1 MGLTKAQLWT
11 CLALLC
17 LCGTNAGRQQRSAM
31 EIPHGQQEDV
41 RQTPCAMPQPPM
53 NGMVSCMTD
62 WDGTEV
68 CTASCADG
76 YNLASDNAD
85 ITCNMDGTWSGAF
98 PECVATVQ
106 ICQLPAP
113 PMFGHVSSATDVN
126 GKQTATP
133 SCMSGYHPETPFLA
147 EYVCVN
153 GAWSPTATFPNC
165 VKDGA
170 DGGDVILPVLPG
182 STESSIM
189 QVDTAVVTAD
199 QFGHCTA
206 FGQSHYRTFD
216 GQMYYFRGSCTYLLA
231 GDCADNTFKI
241 HVRNQ
246 RDCSAAAPCHRF
258 VTIYLGNMV
267 IRIEKGASGPVV
279 FHNDLQLTIP
289 TKIGDGLLVEK
300 VATYITVKSGL
311 GFQLKWDG
319 DEAIFVD
326 VTDELSGKTCG
337 LCGKFNRDP
346 SDDFTDIMGHVAHTP
361 TAFANS
367 YKMLADGETCHDST
381 SQNSHCKSDTTQHQ
395 QVTAAADATCRSL
408 LDSPTF
414 ATCRQV
420 VDAQPFYQACMDD
433 VCFCNGQRSGCECGT
448 FEAFARECMRQNI
461 HFTWRTNSFCPV
473 SCPAGQVYQDC
484 GSSCPKTCRQTVY
497 NCEDE
502 QCIDGCHCP
511 DGYFLHGNDC
521 LLQDQCP
528 CLSHGQEYLP
538 GSTIKSDCNDCEC
551 KSGRWECTN
560 NVCESTCRATGDP
573 HYMTFDGK
581 RYDFMGDCSYTLA
594 RNIDN
599 SVADFHIVAENIECG
614 TSSARFASC
623 TKSISVMHGGSQL
636 KMKQNLALLLNGQD
650 ITRLPHRAPGL
661 YIEWASSIFQKVTLD
676 NGMSILWDGNMRAY
690 ITSPAS
696 FSGKTVGLCG
706 TFDNNQNNDFLTA
719 LGDIE
724 TNPVSFANKWKTDD
738 TCMDQAL
745 MPGTEEI
752 AHPCDIYSQL
762 KATAQAECGYLL
774 QEPFTA
780 CHDVVDVN
788 PFYQN
793 CLFDFCASQTNTE
806 QLCSTLSDYAMACA
820 SKGVV
825 MDWRDVV
832 PGCALNCMG
841 DMIYQSCASSCGTS
855 CASLAEGLTCQD
867 DCVEGCNCPPGTVLD
882 HSGYCVTPEQCGC
895 MHNGL
900 HYADGET
907 INKDCNTCICHQS
920 QFQCTQNVCPDAPL
934 MASCGENEE
943 FTTCKSLCPRTCDN
957 MHLNVECTTVTCESG
972 CQCKNDTVWD
982 STQQKCVTPNQCPC
996 YHGSHSYQAGE
1007 TIQMDCNTCYC
1018 NGQVWTCETKECPGI
1033 CSVFG
1038 DPHYKTFDGKMFE
1051 FQGDCDYVISKTK
1064 DTYASP
1070 YSITAEN
1077 IPCGTSGVTC
1087 TKNIVFTL
1095 GSGPTRQ
1102 RLTLVRGQPITVTQG
1117 QDFRVRESGMFIFI
1131 NTPIGVELQWDKGTR
1146 IYIRLEPHMKNQV
1159 EGLCGNFNDDQND
1172 DFTSPSGGPASQ
1184 LANEFG
1190 DSWKVHDYCMD
1201 AVVVED
1207 TCALHPNRQSWAQ
1220 RRCSI
1225 IKSEVFEPC
1234 HVHVPYQTYYDKCVY
1249 DACGCDSGGDCE
1261 CLCTAIAAYHYECAL
1276 HGIYILWREQEICPM
1291 QCDHGM
1297 QYVACANPCPMT
1309 CSNYA
1314 QYDQLYPSCNDT
1326 CVEGCG
1332 CPDGFVIGDD
1342 GQSCVRPEQCAC
1354 LMIEGVSYDN
1364 GDQIPFMSDNCRTCY
1379 CENHQ
1384 IKCIGQPCDGT
1395 LTTAKPEVTTGVF
1408 TTTVFTATSGVLTTS
1423 TDANV
1428 PIFSTTST
1436 VTTKPTIIT
1445 STTPPPTQ
1453 VCLTVNGVSYLEQ
1466 SMIPDISNECQTC
1479 YCISHNIQCAY
1490 NPDCATTTQATSTGT
1505 PPIFTLPPGEI
1516 TTGFQTPT
1524 ATTGTLPIFT
1534 LPPGET
1540 TTGSTGTTLPPIQT
1554 TGVQTQTTGVQ
1565 TQTVP
1570 PIVTSSTTGT
1580 VPLFT
1585 LPPGETTIGVE
1596 TLPPIVTTGSTTGTT
1611 VPTFSTVGVTTEK
1624 PTQPVTIINGDT
1636 QTTTLPIGE
1645 LPPQAC
1651 REPTD
1656 HWTQWYSVS
1665 TPTALTGGDFETIDS
1680 IRQLYSFCPKTMLT
1694 AVECRT
1700 IGYNQ
1705 AAHETGQVVTCD
1717 TQNGLICLN
1726 ADQPMGKDCYNYEIR
1741 FFCECGPEVTTLPGI
1756 VTGTQFTTQS
1766 ITTLPVVTVTT
1777 KPPSVTTV
1785 SSSVPTEPFMPGVD
1799 TVTPQITT
1807 TIPPECVRHG
1817 WTDWMNGDSPS
1828 TGEGDDETI
1837 NSLRAYYPFCEA
1849 PMAIECRQVGTNII
1863 YTSSQPEVVCDH
1875 NVGLNCMNNLNG
1887 GMCPDYEVRFYCDC
1901 SNHCDQPMNVA
1912 DNGAIRDN
1920 MITASSE
1927 RPDRPADD
1935 GRLDHPTSSWV
1946 PTVQDAN
1953 QWIQVDLGEK
1963 VELTGIITQGQEVA
1977 VQPGFPEMPA
1987 WVTSYVVLYSTDGV
2001 NFFAVPDLH
2010 GNPQQFQGNYDSD
2023 SHVQHIFAE
2032 PIEAQYIRVQPLTWA
2047 NFLSFRFELLGCRPF
2062 GNIPDGETQTT
2073 TPSPTPMEICP
2084 YGTQFWTPF
2093 MSAHHPDTAQT
2104 GVQETET
2111 YDLLSQAY
2119 NLCGKDMVDKII
2131 CRESATH
2138 MQAQTGGMV
2147 TCDLENGLVCNNAM
2161 QPDHDCVDYEVSFH
2175 CNCGGTGVTTINTPI
2190 TTLAT
2195 ATTKPT
2201 TQVFTTQQANNPLC
2215 VDGWTPWISTN
2226 EPAPADDFMG
2236 GETESLALI
2245 ASNPDYAA
2253 LLCGGDMNMIAD
2265 IQCREVASQA
2275 DWQSTGALDL
2285 QCDTT
2290 NGFYCSNSLNYPVG
2304 CEDFEIS
2311 VLCQCG
2317 EAPTGVITET
2327 TKPLTTQAL
2336 TPTPTPTE
2344 VISHETTNLP
2354 QTTGVA
2360 GSTTITSDT
2369 TTGSTTLPVY
2379 NDDCP
2384 EGTIYWTPFYNS
2396 DTPTTGTDG
2405 GDHETYQSIVQA
2417 YGDELRICD
2426 EAMIDKVLC
2435 RHADS
2440 HLLTIMTNDEHVECD
2455 LQNGLVCLNSMQSDG
2470 MCENYEISFRCNCAP
2485 ATTIATVGT
2494 TTTPIATTGVI
2505 GTVSPLTT
2513 LSHLTSTPQTTH
2525 GVMTETPGTETTT
2538 QQVIIDTTTT
2548 APTYTDIITG
2558 ETTTKPLMTT
2568 GSITETTAST
2578 TIGFETTK
2586 PPMSTGVVTS
2596 VSTTKPTMSTGI
2608 ETTAQTPTTTSQ
2620 TPTVVVEE
2628 TTTKPL
2634 MTTGSITETTAST
2647 TIGIETTKPPM
2658 STGVVTSV
2666 STTKPTMSTGI
2677 ETTASTTT
2685 TTLKPTTVQT
2695 TTKPENPA
2703 YCVDGWTPFMNSYS
2717 PDNIGDI
2724 ETYSNLREIY
2734 EFCPVEM
2741 IDDIDCRVAGFNM
2754 DYALVGQNGVMC
2766 NENIGFICDS
2776 SQQDGTCMDYEI
2788 RVHCRCSEEPTTTTT
2803 PGTVIVSTTGQITL
2817 TGVVT
2822 EPQTEPTT
2830 IQVDTTTKPEETTT
2844 TKPVEETTPQTTTV
2858 STLAPAYCPP
2868 GSSAWT
2874 PFMSADSPIDGNDI
2888 ETIDALREKYSFC
2901 EDYMITNIVCRREGD
2916 HITADM
2922 TSQNVLCHPQM
2933 GLTCYSADN
2942 NGQNCYNFEVSF
2954 FCDCNLL
2961 TTTTP
2966 RPVTATQVLTTTKP
2980 ITATQ
2985 ATTTTKPIMTTQATT
3000 TQATTAT
3007 TKPTTIQTVSY
3018 PETETTTS
3026 VVGTTTT
3033 IGTVT
3038 GSETTTHAVEPT
3050 TSIGTISVPTSQT
3063 TTIAGTTKPTTI
3075 PTGTV
3080 PGTEGTTT
3088 TIGSVTTKP
3097 TTQTMQTAPQI
3108 ACIQHGWSDWMNVDR
3123 PNNGNNAGDIESID
3137 ELRKYY
3143 TFCANPTSIK
3153 CREVGTNT
3161 QYDATGDGGN
3171 VCNLVT
3177 GFQCTNDFQ
3186 WDAMC
3191 SDYEVSV
3198 YCDCQPV
3205 TTIQTLSTSQTFTT
3219 ASQPPVVTTTQTQ
3232 KPTTQQ
3238 PTTVQQ
3244 NPDLCV
3250 DGWTPW
3256 MSSDEPGNP
3265 TDTTEGD
3272 EETFPSL
3279 VAAGYNICG
3288 GNQNMVTSIECR
3300 EIATGAD
3307 WQSSGAF
3314 GMRCDL
3320 YNWFYCRN
3328 AFNYPVGCED
3338 YEIRVY
3344 CQCSGTTTISTTT
3357 TKPLIETESTTTKPV
3372 VSTTIGIQ
3380 TTPQTSPVT
3389 TTAGVSTFAPVCTD
3403 EMHGWTPWMNS
3414 FYPNPATGG
3423 DFETFDNL
3431 REQFAFCA
3439 NEDIISIECRD
3450 SATGLPF
3457 DQTGQNG
3464 VKCDINSGL
3473 QCLNTQQFPIPAC
3486 ADYEIRVYCLCRE
3499 ETTVVTP
3506 IILTT
3511 TTAQVTTTK
3520 PVTTKPVT
3528 ETSHFTTSQTTT
3540 TIGVVDTTTKPVTE
3554 TSQFTT
3560 SQTSTTIS
3568 VVDTTTKPVTT
3579 KPVTETSQFTTSQ
3592 TTTTIGVEETSQHSP
3607 RKPVTQTSE
3616 FTTQGTTTT
3625 IGVVETT
3632 TKPVTA
3638 TGVVTEPTPGTTTQV
3653 VVTEPTTLKPT
3664 TATATTTVPENPT
3677 TTKPIT
3683 TAETTVVTGTTT
3695 IAGEV
3700 VTTTLPIGEVTTG
3713 TTTQQFT
3720 TTTKPGSTTKPV
3732 ITTQV
3737 VTEPITG
3744 TTMTTSSQVFTTQS
3758 VPEETT
3764 TLEATTTKPI
3774 TQTFATITTPAP
3786 TFAPQCLQ
3794 DGYTPW
3800 FNLDKPNE
3808 SPDDIGDIETLDQI
3822 REQFIFCDDDMI
3834 TKVECQMTMG
3844 NGQGISSQNTGQ
3856 LVTCDITNGLTC
3868 LNAANQPTGCY
3879 DYEIRFYCLC
3889 SGTTPLVET
3898 TTAQTT
3904 ASQTTIGQT
3913 TTGQTTPK
3921 PVSTTTIG
3929 EVTSVET
3936 TPLTTAVTL
3945 PPLCLENVA
3954 YWTPYMN
3961 MDRPNTN
3968 NNGGDIETLEA
3979 LRQYYSICP
3988 TEMIDDVEC
3997 LEAATMSAPNQG
4009 SAVMCSP
4016 TLGLIC
4022 LNSMVP
4028 NSDCEDYVVRF
4039 HCACGP
4045 ETTTATQTTA
4055 QTTTKPEGT
4064 TTTIKPGTLT
4074 PTLETTTLHPVTTTF
4089 GEVTPTEEVVTF
4101 TTTTSGEPSTTIAVT
4116 SPTTTKPTPG
4126 VVTEQT
4132 TTTGFVT
4139 QTSVVTEKPTPTTT
4153 TGTTTT
4159 QTKPPTTPVQT
4170 TTPNNEP
4177 CREPMGLENGL
4188 IKPDQ
4193 ITASSHLDDQHRPED
4208 VVLNNP
4214 TGAWR
4219 PVTND
4224 QTQYLQVDLGELTHV
4239 TGFITQGEPETTNY
4253 VTTYYITFST
4263 DGVNFVPYTD
4273 DGKVVTFP
4281 ANTDSTTP
4289 VTNLL
4294 DLSRPIT
4301 AQYIQIHPVTWNDNI
4316 ALQAEILGC
4325 GVTPTTTVS
4334 STETTPGTTVIST
4347 TLSTPVATTL
4357 GTTIQTTQM
4366 PSTILVTEPTGTT
4379 TTGVVT
4385 EPTGTTTIGVG
4396 ETTKPT
4402 TLATVTQTQPET
4414 TTQTGTTKPTPTQ
4427 TIQVTDTTGTTV
4439 TGVVTVTEPTGQT
4452 TTGVVTQTQVVTV
4465 TSSQPVTFTDVVTQ
4479 TTKPEVITTTLATT
4493 KPTQT
4498 QTMVTDTTSG
4508 ITTTGTVTAPVQT
4521 TTIGTTPTTKPQTT
4535 LVTGTTEGTTTTGFV
4550 TGTATT
4556 KPTPVTT
4563 LITGTTGTT
4572 TTGVVIDTTTIK
4584 PTEPQTTLV
4593 TGTTLGTTTTT
4604 AKPTT
4609 PVQTTTA
4616 AHNEPCTEPL
4626 GMEGGQIKPDQ
4637 ITASSQLDDQH
4648 SPDEGTLNGPSA
4660 WKPDDT
4666 DVNPSITVDLLEP
4679 THVTGFITQGKPE
4692 TNEFV
4697 TTYTVYYSND
4707 GVNFVP
4713 YTDEFNKPV
4722 IFTANSDSTTPV
4734 TNLLD
4739 VSRPITAQ
4747 YIQLRPTSWNEDIA
4761 MQVEVLGCKEP
4772 TTTTVGTTTK
4782 PITTQAT
4789 TTTLGTTTPIIVVST
4804 TGTTIL
4810 TTTTTPVGPLP
4821 CQEPLGMESGEIKP
4835 DQITASSVYPD
4846 PIVSHGPEQAVLNN
4860 LPDMDGTGAWSPA
4873 PDDVNPYIQVDLGEL
4888 VQVTGFITQGRPEYT
4903 PEQYVTEYTVYY
4915 SIDGINFIPYTDETN
4930 TPVVFNANTDTTTPV
4945 TNLVSISRPI
4955 LAQYVQI
4962 HPQSYNEYP
4971 SMQLEILGL
4980 QSERANNN
4988 SAVHNHLWNTANQ
5001 HWCGD

>member
-1 MGLTKAQLWT
+1 
-11 CLALLC
+11 
-17 LCGTNAGRQQRSAM
+17 
-31 EIPHGQQEDV
+31 
-41 RQTPCAMPQPPM
+41 
-53 NGMVSCMTD
+53 
-62 WDGTEV
+62 
-68 CTASCADG
+68 
-76 YNLASDNAD
+76 
-85 ITCNMDGTWSGAF
+85 
-98 PECVATVQ
+98 
-106 ICQLPAP
+106 
-113 PMFGHVSSATDVN
+113 
-126 GKQTATP
+126 
-133 SCMSGYHPETPFLA
+133 
-147 EYVCVN
+147 
-153 GAWSPTATFPNC
+153 
-165 VKDGA
+165 
-170 DGGDVILPVLPG
+170 
-182 STESSIM
+182 
-189 QVDTAVVTAD
+189 
-199 QFGHCTA
+199 
-206 FGQSHYRTFD
+206 
-216 GQMYYFRGSCTYLLA
+216 
-231 GDCADNTFKI
+231 
-241 HVRNQ
+241 
-246 RDCSAAAPCHRF
+246 
-258 VTIYLGNMV
+258 
-267 IRIEKGASGPVV
+267 
-279 FHNDLQLTIP
+279 
-289 TKIGDGLLVEK
+289 
-300 VATYITVKSGL
+300 
-311 GFQLKWDG
+311 
-319 DEAIFVD
+319 
-326 VTDELSGKTCG
+326 
-337 LCGKFNRDP
+337 
-346 SDDFTDIMGHVAHTP
+346 
-361 TAFANS
+361 
-367 YKMLADGETCHDST
+367 
-381 SQNSHCKSDTTQHQ
+381 
-395 QVTAAADATCRSL
+395 
-408 LDSPTF
+408 
-414 ATCRQV
+414 
-420 VDAQPFYQACMDD
+420 
-433 VCFCNGQRSGCECGT
+433 
-448 FEAFARECMRQNI
+448 
-461 HFTWRTNSFCPV
+461 
-473 SCPAGQVYQDC
+473 
-484 GSSCPKTCRQTVY
+484 
-497 NCEDE
+497 
-502 QCIDGCHCP
+502 
-511 DGYFLHGNDC
+511 
-521 LLQDQCP
+521 
-528 CLSHGQEYLP
+528 
-538 GSTIKSDCNDCEC
+538 
-551 KSGRWECTN
+551 
-560 NVCESTCRATGDP
+560 
-573 HYMTFDGK
+573 
-581 RYDFMGDCSYTLA
+581 
-594 RNIDN
+594 
-599 SVADFHIVAENIECG
+599 
-614 TSSARFASC
+614 
-623 TKSISVMHGGSQL
+623 
-636 KMKQNLALLLNGQD
+636 
-650 ITRLPHRAPGL
+650 
-661 YIEWASSIFQKVTLD
+661 
-676 NGMSILWDGNMRAY
+676 
-690 ITSPAS
+690 
-696 FSGKTVGLCG
+696 
-706 TFDNNQNNDFLTA
+706 
-719 LGDIE
+719 
-724 TNPVSFANKWKTDD
+724 
-738 TCMDQAL
+738 
-745 MPGTEEI
+745 
-752 AHPCDIYSQL
+752 
-762 KATAQAECGYLL
+762 
-774 QEPFTA
+774 
-780 CHDVVDVN
+780 
-788 PFYQN
+788 
-793 CLFDFCASQTNTE
+793 
-806 QLCSTLSDYAMACA
+806 
-820 SKGVV
+820 
-825 MDWRDVV
+825 
-832 PGCALNCMG
+832 
-841 DMIYQSCASSCGTS
+841 
-855 CASLAEGLTCQD
+855 
-867 DCVEGCNCPPGTVLD
+867 
-882 HSGYCVTPEQCGC
+882 
-895 MHNGL
+895 
-900 HYADGET
+900 
-907 INKDCNTCICHQS
+907 
-920 QFQCTQNVCPDAPL
+920 
-934 MASCGENEE
+934 
-943 FTTCKSLCPRTCDN
+943 
-957 MHLNVECTTVTCESG
+957 
-972 CQCKNDTVWD
+972 
-982 STQQKCVTPNQCPC
+982 
-996 YHGSHSYQAGE
+996 
-1007 TIQMDCNTCYC
+1007 
-1018 NGQVWTCETKECPGI
+1018 
-1033 CSVFG
+1033 
-1038 DPHYKTFDGKMFE
+1038 
-1051 FQGDCDYVISKTK
+1051 
-1064 DTYASP
+1064 
-1070 YSITAEN
+1070 
-1077 IPCGTSGVTC
+1077 
-1087 TKNIVFTL
+1087 
-1095 GSGPTRQ
+1095 
-1102 RLTLVRGQPITVTQG
+1102 
-1117 QDFRVRESGMFIFI
+1117 
-1131 NTPIGVELQWDKGTR
+1131 
-1146 IYIRLEPHMKNQV
+1146 
-1159 EGLCGNFNDDQND
+1159 
-1172 DFTSPSGGPASQ
+1172 
-1184 LANEFG
+1184 
-1190 DSWKVHDYCMD
+1190 
-1201 AVVVED
+1201 
-1207 TCALHPNRQSWAQ
+1207 
-1220 RRCSI
+1220 
-1225 IKSEVFEPC
+1225 
-1234 HVHVPYQTYYDKCVY
+1234 
-1249 DACGCDSGGDCE
+1249 
-1261 CLCTAIAAYHYECAL
+1261 
-1276 HGIYILWREQEICPM
+1276 
-1291 QCDHGM
+1291 
-1297 QYVACANPCPMT
+1297 
-1309 CSNYA
+1309 
-1314 QYDQLYPSCNDT
+1314 
-1326 CVEGCG
+1326 
-1332 CPDGFVIGDD
+1332 
-1342 GQSCVRPEQCAC
+1342 
-1354 LMIEGVSYDN
+1354 
-1364 GDQIPFMSDNCRTCY
+1364 
-1379 CENHQ
+1379 
-1384 IKCIGQPCDGT
+1384 
-1395 LTTAKPEVTTGVF
+1395 
-1408 TTTVFTATSGVLTTS
+1408 
-1423 TDANV
+1423 
-1428 PIFSTTST
+1428 
-1436 VTTKPTIIT
+1436 
-1445 STTPPPTQ
+1445 
-1453 VCLTVNGVSYLEQ
+1453 
-1466 SMIPDISNECQTC
+1466 
-1479 YCISHNIQCAY
+1479 
-1490 NPDCATTTQATSTGT
+1490 
-1505 PPIFTLPPGEI
+1505 
-1516 TTGFQTPT
+1516 
-1524 ATTGTLPIFT
+1524 
-1534 LPPGET
+1534 
-1540 TTGSTGTTLPPIQT
+1540 
-1554 TGVQTQTTGVQ
+1554 
-1565 TQTVP
+1565 
-1570 PIVTSSTTGT
+1570 
-1580 VPLFT
+1580 
-1585 LPPGETTIGVE
+1585 
-1596 TLPPIVTTGSTTGTT
+1596 
-1611 VPTFSTVGVTTEK
+1611 
-1624 PTQPVTIINGDT
+1624 
-1636 QTTTLPIGE
+1636 
-1645 LPPQAC
+1645 
-1651 REPTD
+1651 
-1656 HWTQWYSVS
+1656 
-1665 TPTALTGGDFETIDS
+1665 
-1680 IRQLYSFCPKTMLT
+1680 
-1694 AVECRT
+1694 
-1700 IGYNQ
+1700 
-1705 AAHETGQVVTCD
+1705 
-1717 TQNGLICLN
+1717 
-1726 ADQPMGKDCYNYEIR
+1726 
-1741 FFCECGPEVTTLPGI
+1741 
-1756 VTGTQFTTQS
+1756 
-1766 ITTLPVVTVTT
+1766 
-1777 KPPSVTTV
+1777 
-1785 SSSVPTEPFMPGVD
+1785 
-1799 TVTPQITT
+1799 
-1807 TIPPECVRHG
+1807 
-1817 WTDWMNGDSPS
+1817 
-1828 TGEGDDETI
+1828 
-1837 NSLRAYYPFCEA
+1837 
-1849 PMAIECRQVGTNII
+1849 
-1863 YTSSQPEVVCDH
+1863 
-1875 NVGLNCMNNLNG
+1875 
-1887 GMCPDYEVRFYCDC
+1887 
-1901 SNHCDQPMNVA
+1901 
-1912 DNGAIRDN
+1912 
-1920 MITASSE
+1920 
-1927 RPDRPADD
+1927 
-1935 GRLDHPTSSWV
+1935 
-1946 PTVQDAN
+1946 
-1953 QWIQVDLGEK
+1953 

-2175 CNCGGTGVTTINTPI
+2175 CNCGGTG
-2190 TTLAT
+2190 
-2195 ATTKPT
+2195 
-2201 TQVFTTQQANNPLC
+2201 QANNPLC

-2327 TKPLTTQAL
+2327 TKPLTTQVL
-2336 TPTPTPTE
+2336 TPTPTPTPTE

-2354 QTTGVA
+2354 QTTGVV

-2470 MCENYEISFRCNCAP
+2470 I
-2485 ATTIATVGT
+2485 
-2494 TTTPIATTGVI
+2494 
-2505 GTVSPLTT
+2505 PLTT

-2538 QQVIIDTTTT
+2538 QQVIIDTTT

-2980 ITATQ
+2980 ITTTQ

-3026 VVGTTTT
+3026 VVGTTTIAGTTKPTTLQTGTVPGTETPFTTIGGTTKPTTIQTGTVPGTEGTTTT

-3038 GSETTTHAVEPT
+3038 GSETTTIAGTTKPT
-3050 TSIGTISVPTSQT
+3050 TLQTGTVTGTETPFTTIGGTTKPTTIQTGTVPGTQGTTTTIGTVTGSET

-3075 PTGTV
+3075 QTGTV

-3272 EETFPSL
+3272 EETFSSL

-3344 CQCSGTTTISTTT
+3344 CQCSETTTISTTT

-3528 ETSHFTTSQTTT
+3528 ETSQFTTSQTTT

-3560 SQTSTTIS
+3560 SQTSTTIG

-3592 TTTTIGVEETSQHSP
+3592 TTTTIGVEETTTKPVTATSEVTTT
-3607 RKPVTQTSE
+3607 KPVTQTSE

-3683 TAETTVVTGTTT
+3683 TGTTT

-3700 VTTTLPIGEVTTG
+3700 VTTTLPIGE
-3713 TTTQQFT
+3713 
-3720 TTTKPGSTTKPV
+3720 
-3732 ITTQV
+3732 V

-3904 ASQTTIGQT
+3904 ATQTTIGQT

-4045 ETTTATQTTA
+4045 ETTTATQTTG

-4064 TTTIKPGTLT
+4064 TTTVKPGTLT

-4116 SPTTTKPTPG
+4116 SPTTTKPTTG

-4132 TTTGFVT
+4132 TTTGVVT
-4139 QTSVVTEKPTPTTT
+4139 QTSIVTEKPTPTTT

-4465 TSSQPVTFTDVVTQ
+4465 TSSQPVTYTDVVTQ

-4508 ITTTGTVTAPVQT
+4508 VTTTGTVTAPVQT

-4722 IFTANSDSTTPV
+4722 TFTANSDSTTPV

-4761 MQVEVLGCKEP
+4761 MQEPLGMESGEIKPDQITASSVYPDPIVSHGPEQAILNNLPDMDGTGAWSPAPDDVNPYIQVDLGELVQVTGFITQGRPEYTPEQYVTEYTVYYSIDGINFIPYTDETNTPVVFNANTDTTTPVTNLVSISRPILAQYVQIHPQSYNEYPSMQLEILGCRVNEPTTTQLYTTTTGTQPVSTVVVTEGTTTTIKPGTLTPTLETTTLHPVTTTFGEVTPTEEVVTFTTTTSGEPSTTIAVTSPTTTKPTPGVVTEQTTTTGVVTQTSIVTEKPTPTTTAAVTTGTTTTQTKPTTPVQTTTPNNEPCREPMGLENGLIKPDQITASSHLDDQHRPEDVVLNNPTGAWRPVTNDQTQYLQVDLGELTHVTGFITQGEPETTNYVTTYYITFSTDGVNFVPYTDDGKVVTFAANTDSTTPVTNLLDLSRPITAQYIQIHPVTWNDNIALQAEILGCGVTTTPATTIFSTEPTPGTVTIGTVTTSTLSTATATTLGTTIQTTGKPTTTGAITQTQPGTTTIATVPTGQTTTTGVVTEPIGQTTTGSVTQTQPGTTTIATVPTGETTTGVVTVPTGQTTTGTVTLPTATQTQVVTTTKPVTATGVVTETTKPEVFTTTGVVTQTQVVTVTSSQPVTYTDVVTQTTKPEVVTTTLATTKPTQTQTMVTDTTSGITTTGVVTGTATKPTEPQTTLITGTTLGTTTTGIVTETTTTAKPTTPVQTTTAAHNEPCTEPLGMEGGQIKPDQITASSQLDDQHSPDEGTLNGPSAWKPDDTDVNPSITVDLLEPTHVTGFITQGKPETNEFVTTYTVYYSNDGVNFVPYTDEFNKPVTFTANSDSTTPVTNLLDVSRPITAQYIQLRPTSWNENIAMQVEVLGCK
-4772 TTTTVGTTTK
+4772 GD
-4782 PITTQAT
+4782 
-4789 TTTLGTTTPIIVVST
+4789 ST
-4804 TGTTIL
+4804 TGTTIVM
-4810 TTTTTPVGPLP
+4810 TTTTPVGPLP

-4835 DQITASSVYPD
+4835 EQITASSVYPD

-4962 HPQSYNEYP
+4962 HPQSHNNYP
-4971 SMQLEILGL
+4971 SMQLEILGCRVN
-4980 QSERANNN
+4980 EPTTTAIVTTTVGPVVTTKPTTTG
-4988 SAVHNHLWNTANQ
+4988 AVTVTEQVTTTKPITGTSTIAGPESTTTLPIGTVTTGTTTQQTTTPKPTTATAATTTVPENPTTTKPITTAETTVVTGTTTIAGEVVTTTLPIGEVTTEKPTTTQQVVTDTTTQQVITDTTTQQVTTEKPTTTTKPIQTTGTTIQTLPTLPQETTTTLPGVTTTAVVVDTGSTQTVTKPTTQTTTTKPFNAPLCAENYPYWTPYMNGDRPNTNQ
-5001 HWCGD
+5001 NDGDIELIDSLRPLYTFCPTEMIDDIRCREVGTGAMPTENMVQCDHTTGLMCFNAVQPDGSCEDYEVSFHCACGPETTTVAETTTTPGTTTAATTTTQKPVTTTLATETLPTQTTTSVSTTVPTTTGTTTIKPGETTICADYNPCAFTCGSICHSMYMMYTECYGKPDDYCIAACTDIKCPPGTFMDNQNGQLTCKPEGDCPCMLEDGTIVPPGSSWMNPDDSRCTCFSNDIQCMNPTTQVITTTR